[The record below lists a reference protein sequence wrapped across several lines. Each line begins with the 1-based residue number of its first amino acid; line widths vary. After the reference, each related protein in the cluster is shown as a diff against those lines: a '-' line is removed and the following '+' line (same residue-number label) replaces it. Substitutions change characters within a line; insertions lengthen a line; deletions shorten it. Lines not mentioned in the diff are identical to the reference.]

1 MKDEKGKI
9 GKECLIKSRRKKKK
23 GLSVTFKRELS
34 NKESTD
40 EEVTE
45 RTNEVDFQKEDG
57 TLDFQDSDLRRNMI
71 DWKKQLF
78 RKKFELT
85 DLQQNIESF
94 LKEGKM
100 RQIQNQQQQIVALK
114 KELSKKEYD
123 YKWLSDATNG
133 RIREI

>member
-45 RTNEVDFQKEDG
+45 RTNEVDLQKEDG

-71 DWKKQLF
+71 D
-78 RKKFELT
+78 
-85 DLQQNIESF
+85 
-94 LKEGKM
+94 
-100 RQIQNQQQQIVALK
+100 
-114 KELSKKEYD
+114 
-123 YKWLSDATNG
+123 
-133 RIREI
+133 

>member
-1 MKDEKGKI
+1 
-9 GKECLIKSRRKKKK
+9 
-23 GLSVTFKRELS
+23 
-34 NKESTD
+34 
-40 EEVTE
+40 
-45 RTNEVDFQKEDG
+45 
-57 TLDFQDSDLRRNMI
+57 MI

-123 YKWLSDATNG
+123 YKWLSDK
-133 RIREI
+133 